1 MEGRQSVHMP
11 AVSVVYSSKA
21 RKGAG
26 SARCAADYRTIWL
39 HNSWHPTSYSERWW
53 LCSCFIGCTGKWS
66 APPTPL
72 ATWPEL

>member
-1 MEGRQSVHMP
+1 MP

-39 HNSWHPTSYSERWW
+39 HNSWRTPNKLLREVVVVLLLHRLHGQVVCPPHP
-53 LCSCFIGCTGKWS
+53 LGHV
-66 APPTPL
+66 A
-72 ATWPEL
+72 